1 MKRNILGCFVHVQDA
16 GHDGPL
22 LPQMYSQALG
32 MPETLGLQ
40 TELVQLMSEL
50 YVLLVHPVAAVKVQ
64 AERK

>member
-1 MKRNILGCFVHVQDA
+1 MFCFVFVHVQDP

-22 LPQMYSQALG
+22 LPQMYSQALDI
-32 MPETLGLQ
+32 PETFGLQ

-50 YVLLVHPVAAVKVQ
+50 YSILVHPVAAVKVQ

>member
-1 MKRNILGCFVHVQDA
+1 MFSFVFVHVQDP

-22 LPQMYSQALG
+22 LPQMYSQALDI
-32 MPETLGLQ
+32 PETFGLQ

-50 YVLLVHPVAAVKVQ
+50 YSILVHPVAAVKVQ

>member
-1 MKRNILGCFVHVQDA
+1 MFCFVFVRVQEP

-22 LPQMYSQALG
+22 LPQMYSQALDI
-32 MPETLGLQ
+32 PETFGLQ

-50 YVLLVHPVAAVKVQ
+50 YSMLVHPVAAVKVQ